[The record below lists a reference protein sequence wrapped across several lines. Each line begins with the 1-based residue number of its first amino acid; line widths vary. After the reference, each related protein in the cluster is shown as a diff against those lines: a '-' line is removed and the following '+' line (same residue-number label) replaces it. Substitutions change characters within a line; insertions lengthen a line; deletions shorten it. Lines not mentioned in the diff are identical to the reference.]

1 MRDLIVTQNI
11 TLDGVIDAS
20 EGWFAVADDPE
31 VDRSDLQEAL
41 AEQSAAADAVLFG
54 RVTFEEMRGYWPE
67 QTDDTTGVT
76 DYLNRVAKYVVS
88 GTLGDPGWEPTT
100 VLPADGFADA
110 IGALKAEPG
119 RDIVTTGSITLV
131 HALIGA
137 GLVDEYRLFVYPV
150 VLGRGRR
157 LFPDGTSVPA
167 LRLVETRPFRS
178 GVVLLRYRPAGGQGR
193 RGTSRLSRLVAPVAR

>member
-1 MRDLIVTQNI
+1 MRDLVVTENI

-20 EGWFAVADDPE
+20 GGWFDVTDNPE
-31 VDRSDLQEAL
+31 IDQSDLQAAL
-41 AEQSAAADAVLFG
+41 GEQAAAADAVLFG
-54 RVTFEEMRGYWPE
+54 RVTFEEMRGYWPA

-88 GTLGDPGWEPTT
+88 GTIGDPGWEPTT
-100 VLPADGFADA
+100 VLPADGFQDA
-110 IGALKAEPG
+110 IGELKSQPG

-131 HALIGA
+131 HALIAA
-137 GLVDEYRLFVYPV
+137 GLVDEYRLFLYPV

-157 LFPDGTSVPA
+157 LFPERTEVPS

-178 GVVLLRYRPAGGQGR
+178 GVVLLRYRP
-193 RGTSRLSRLVAPVAR
+193 VD

>member
-1 MRDLIVTQNI
+1 MRDLVVTENI

-20 EGWFAVADDPE
+20 AGWFSVVDDPA
-31 VDRSDLQEAL
+31 VDQSDLQAAL
-41 AEQSAAADAVLFG
+41 TEQSEAADAVLFG
-54 RVTFEEMRGYWPE
+54 RVTFEEMRGYWPR

-88 GTLGDPGWEPTT
+88 ATLGDPEWEPTT
-100 VLPADGFADA
+100 VLPVDGFRDA
-110 IGALKAEPG
+110 IRTLKAEPG
-119 RDIVTTGSITLV
+119 ADIVTTGSITLV
-131 HALIGA
+131 HALIAA

-157 LFPDGTSVPA
+157 LFTDGTEVPR

-178 GVVLLRYRPAGGQGR
+178 GVALLRYRPA
-193 RGTSRLSRLVAPVAR
+193 

>member
-1 MRDLIVTQNI
+1 MRDLIVTENI

-20 EGWFAVADDPE
+20 EGWFAIADDAE
-31 VDRSDLQEAL
+31 VDQSDQQEAV

-67 QTDDTTGVT
+67 QTDDTTGVS

-88 GTLGDPGWEPTT
+88 STMRDPRWEHTT
-100 VLPADGFADA
+100 VLPGDGLKEAVR
-110 IGALKAEPG
+110 ALKAEPG

-131 HALIGA
+131 HTLIAA

-157 LFPDGTSVPA
+157 LFPEATSVPA
-167 LRLVETRPFRS
+167 
-178 GVVLLRYRPAGGQGR
+178 
-193 RGTSRLSRLVAPVAR
+193 

>member
-1 MRDLIVTQNI
+1 MRDLVVTENI

-20 EGWFAVADDPE
+20 GGWFSVTDDPE
-31 VDRSDLQEAL
+31 VDQSDLREAL
-41 AEQSAAADAVLFG
+41 GEQSAAADAVLLG

-76 DYLNRVAKYVVS
+76 DYLNRVSKYVVS
-88 GTLGDPGWEPTT
+88 GTLGDPAWEPTT
-100 VLPADGFADA
+100 VLPADGFEDG
-110 IGALKAEPG
+110 IRALKAEPG

-157 LFPDGTSVPA
+157 MFPDGTSVPT
-167 LRLVETRPFRS
+167 LRLVETRPFRT
-178 GVVLLRYRPAGGQGR
+178 GVVLLRYRPAP
-193 RGTSRLSRLVAPVAR
+193 A